1 MINHAVFAASLAFI
15 TSHAFSADL
24 KPLTLY
30 GVEFT
35 RSSTQLQIANE
46 TYKTIERAIYPRKL
60 IVQTVSL
67 KEFEGI
73 LADNKADIVITNS
86 GIYRRHILNGWRD
99 IVTLVTKMQP
109 DPDHAIGSL
118 ILSRKGSGI
127 RSLAELKDKTIALNA
142 PTAFQGTL
150 TIKKELLDK
159 KYDPN
164 NFFSSIGYL
173 GTDAGKRLDAV
184 KSGVYDSTFVS
195 SCYLER
201 LKQKE
206 GRDLTR
212 EFDLVEPKTQ
222 TGSLCLTSTELYPNY
237 TLLTSPNLNPGLIR
251 SIAEALLKLPP
262 NSQGEYWSFASDY
275 RQVDNMYRAIKSGPY
290 EHLNNWTVKRIWQEF
305 KMLIVILF
313 FTVFF
318 AVWHIWRTGQM
329 VTRATNEIIEFTE
342 IQKKNIQKHESIKSA
357 LTVSGLS
364 SVVAHELGQPLAASM
379 FFASSL
385 KKLIKRLEI
394 KSDPMQEAVDGLLEQ
409 TQKANDIVKL
419 VQNYSKTRGG
429 LQGRAYVNHTIN
441 KVVTVFCKEHP
452 DSRDFFILDL
462 KTGDAEVEIPP
473 IEFELV
479 ISNLIRNSYQA
490 CLHRET
496 PLINI
501 STKQLVDKVEI
512 TVKDN
517 SGSMTSEKFS
527 RLDSPFPSD
536 KVEGLGLGL
545 TIVKSILLRRCS
557 SIRFFRDGHDCLTC
571 KITVPVIV

>member
-1 MINHAVFAASLAFI
+1 MKTRAVFAASLVFLTSPAF
-15 TSHAFSADL
+15 AVDL
-24 KPLTLY
+24 EPLTLY

-35 RSSTQLQIANE
+35 RSSTQLQIADE
-46 TYKTIERAIYPRKL
+46 TYRTIERAIYPRKL
-60 IVQTVSL
+60 IVRTVSL
-67 KEFEGI
+67 KEFESI

-127 RSLAELKDKTIALNA
+127 RSLAELKGKSIALNT

-159 KYDPN
+159 NYDPN
-164 NFFSSIGYL
+164 KFFGRIGYL
-173 GTDAGKRLDAV
+173 GTNADKRLDAV
-184 KSGVYDSTFVS
+184 KSGEYDSTFVS

-201 LKQKE
+201 LKQKK

-212 EFDLVEPKTQ
+212 EFDLVEPKKQ

-237 TLLTSPNLNPGLIR
+237 TLLTSPNLNSSLIR

-290 EHLNNWTVKRIWQEF
+290 EYLNNWTVKRIWQEF

-318 AVWHIWRTGQM
+318 AAWHIWRTGQM
-329 VTRATNEIIEFTE
+329 VSRATNEIIEFTE

-385 KKLIKRLEI
+385 KKLINRTGI
-394 KSDPMQEAVDGLLEQ
+394 QSIPMLEAVDGLIEQ

-429 LQGRAYVNHTIN
+429 LQGRAFVNQTIH
-441 KVVTVFCKEHP
+441 KVVAVFCKEHP
-452 DSRDFFILDL
+452 DAKDFFNLEL
-462 KTGDAEVEIPP
+462 KTDDAEVEIPS

-479 ISNLIRNSYQA
+479 VLNLIRNSYQA
-490 CLHRET
+490 CLNKEI
-496 PLINI
+496 PLIQI
-501 STKQLVDKVEI
+501 TTRQVDNRVEI

-536 KVEGLGLGL
+536 KVQGLGLGL

-557 SIRFFRDGHDCLTC
+557 SIRFFRDGQDCLIC
-571 KITVPVIV
+571 KITIPVIA